1 MSLVGYLGMIALG
14 LAQALPGAP
23 GAELHL
29 GRLLELDGVVLD
41 VGMGDVTGDGRSD
54 LVLLRHDAV
63 ELYQFEE
70 NGPELSV
77 RYGLSHLP
85 QERIRTRDARGR
97 LVVEDFNRDG
107 RAEIFYRVFH
117 RRPGEV
123 LSWTGSD
130 LRAVRNFERVPL
142 CVIRMA
148 GRPLVLFGQAEPGT
162 NYFMPAPELCD
173 INEPHGRSVEI
184 TSAFWDLRCLQ
195 PEGAEAPWMLWVDR
209 QARLHRGES
218 DEPLEPELLSGVA
231 MTPADLDG
239 DGQPEY
245 VLSDAVW
252 PGQADAVRVHFAPES
267 SWNSRDMVGSIRAMA
282 SEGGRRGASRV
293 VLLSCERAVERCRVY
308 LLER

>member
-1 MSLVGYLGMIALG
+1 MNLVRYLGAIALG
-14 LAQALPGAP
+14 QVLSGAP
-23 GAELHL
+23 SGELHL
-29 GRLLELDGVVLD
+29 TRLLELDGVVLD

-54 LVLLRHDAV
+54 VVLLRLDAV
-63 ELYQFEE
+63 ELYQFEDSQA
-70 NGPELSV
+70 ELSV
-77 RYGLSHLP
+77 RYRLSHLP
-85 QERIRTRDARGR
+85 QERIRTREARGR

-107 RAEIFYRVFH
+107 RAEIFYRVLH

-123 LSWTGSD
+123 LAWTGTD
-130 LRAVRNFERVPL
+130 LRAVRNIERVPL

-148 GRPLVLFGQAEPGT
+148 SRPLVLFGQAEPGT
-162 NYFMPAPELCD
+162 NYFMPAPDLCD

-184 TSAFWDLRCLQ
+184 TSPFWDLRCLQ

-218 DEPLEPELLSGVA
+218 DEPLEPELLSGVG

-245 VLSDAVW
+245 VLSAPVW
-252 PGQADAVRVHFAPES
+252 PGQADAVRVHITPES
-267 SWNSRDMVGSIRAMA
+267 SWTSRDIVGSIRAMA
-282 SEGGRRGASRV
+282 AEGGRRGAARV
-293 VLLSCERAVERCRVY
+293 LLLSCERAAERCRIY